1 MCQEPGSGGVRRAEK
16 GRVPVLS
23 WTDPQQAF
31 GHTGRGVSHPS
42 ETSVVWEERSAQPR
56 EPRSAQLGSS
66 ITHCPT
72 PSLGIWQGFP
82 MTSRETGEW
91 EAPRAQSCDS
101 ICI

>member
-42 ETSVVWEERSAQPR
+42 ETSVVWEERPAQPR

-72 PSLGIWQGFP
+72 PISGHLARVSHDLPGDRRVG
-82 MTSRETGEW
+82 S
-91 EAPRAQSCDS
+91 AQSPEL
-101 ICI
+101 